1 MGSTTELRCAN
12 LPRTLQRF
20 WILMSWAPTLPL
32 KGDTASAKFSGYPF
46 TNGAMDGLAPSRMDG
61 SNVGSGEF
69 CDGSGPDGG
78 AIRWPE
84 GYARHYIGEHDVV
97 PTRRFFEYV
106 AWRSSGE
113 SADWLDASIN
123 ESV

>member
-1 MGSTTELRCAN
+1 MATIERAICLGEAAEV
-12 LPRTLQRF
+12 QRRGLADMQGV
-20 WILMSWAPTLPL
+20 IP
-32 KGDTASAKFSGYPF
+32 GASFA
-46 TNGAMDGLAPSRMDG
+46 AMDGLAPSRMDG